1 MLSSFDR
8 AFVFVNHAVIGGLML
23 VMTVL
28 VFVNVV
34 LRYLAGF
41 SLPWV
46 EELSRYMMIWVAY
59 LGAGLALRAGTHVA
73 VELLQDMIPTTWA
86 RVLRTAIAALIL
98 VFLAAIAW
106 YGFSYAQFA
115 MRQTS
120 PVLNVS
126 LGVIYLGVP
135 VGCVLAAAHLLL
147 GLRRYIARDFDIPE
161 SVAET
166 SPEILTLAT
175 HDGRKA

>member
-1 MLSSFDR
+1 MLRSFDR
-8 AFVFVNHAVIGGLML
+8 AFVWLNQFLVGGLML

-28 VFVNVV
+28 VFANVV

-46 EELSRYMMIWVAY
+46 EEITRYMMIWVTY
-59 LGAGLALRAGTHVA
+59 LGAGLALRAGVHVA
-73 VELLQDMIPTTWA
+73 VELLQDMIPAPLTH
-86 RVLRTAIAALIL
+86 VLRTGIAVVIL
-98 VFLAAIAW
+98 VFLAAVAW

-120 PVLNVS
+120 PVLNIP
-126 LGVIYLGVP
+126 LGIVYLGIP
-135 VGCVLAAAHLLL
+135 LGCVLAAAHLML

-161 SVAET
+161 DVAET
-166 SPEILTLAT
+166 SPEMLVLASQE
-175 HDGRKA
+175 GRKI